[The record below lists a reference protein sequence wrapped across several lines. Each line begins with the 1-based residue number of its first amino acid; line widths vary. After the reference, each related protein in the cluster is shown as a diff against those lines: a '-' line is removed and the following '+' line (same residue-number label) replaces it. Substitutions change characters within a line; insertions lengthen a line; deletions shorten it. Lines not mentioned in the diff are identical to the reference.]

1 MHFDGGKK
9 ISCCRLRAEAW
20 RRRGDGVAVAY
31 SDEFVTVRCTPNPLQ
46 EFRKLV
52 HTEITATIQK
62 FRRCT
67 QHCRMHAECTQNAS
81 AFCVQL
87 REGGV
92 QLHENSMLLRG
103 SGVDAALWL
112 RVAACSRHEGD
123 VEAAGKMR
131 GVCVEAACSGMDEA
145 FGCTVCT

>member
-1 MHFDGGKK
+1 METALLLHTVTN
-9 ISCCRLRAEAW
+9 SSLYAA
-20 RRRGDGVAVAY
+20 RRIRCKNSENLCTQKSLQQFRNFVAV
-31 SDEFVTVRCTPNPLQ
+31 
-46 EFRKLV
+46 
-52 HTEITATIQK
+52 
-62 FRRCT
+62 
-67 QHCRMHAECTQNAS
+67 S